1 MGGECTAAVAP
12 APQEELI
19 APAEPQAERILIT
32 FNNQTYDIIQRLI
45 GHLQQSGN
53 INLKNIQL
61 TLLSLCNTI
70 NNIFMICARNRNNE
84 LFKGFFA
91 TSKNIVSN
99 LRFIL
104 QLLAFYESGRGIST
118 TVERDVVD
126 DENVMLISEEMR
138 DALNTALLREVNLG
152 EERMTLLSYIK
163 SRSGN
168 TKLNEIPEIIQR
180 IMRVLTVMGFGPRTT
195 TSRPAS
201 PPVSKPREAWG
212 PDREEGLEEV
222 FSE

>member
-1 MGGECTAAVAP
+1 MGGECTTAVAP

-19 APAEPQAERILIT
+19 APAEPQAERILII

-45 GHLQQSGN
+45 GLLQQSGDV
-53 INLKNIQL
+53 NLKNIQL
-61 TLLSLCNTI
+61 TLISLCNTI
-70 NNIFMICARNRNNE
+70 NNIFVICARNRNNE

-91 TSKNIVSN
+91 RSTNIVSN

-104 QLLAFYESGRGIST
+104 QLLGLYESGRGISKN
-118 TVERDVVD
+118 VERDVVD

-138 DALNTALLREVNLG
+138 DALNTALLREVILG
-152 EERMTLLSYIK
+152 GEQITLVSYIK
-163 SRSGN
+163 NSSEN

-180 IMRVLTVMGFGPRTT
+180 IMRVLTMMGFGPRTT

-201 PPVSKPREAWG
+201 PPVSTPREAWG
-212 PDREEGLEEV
+212 PDSGAGEEV
-222 FSE
+222 FPE